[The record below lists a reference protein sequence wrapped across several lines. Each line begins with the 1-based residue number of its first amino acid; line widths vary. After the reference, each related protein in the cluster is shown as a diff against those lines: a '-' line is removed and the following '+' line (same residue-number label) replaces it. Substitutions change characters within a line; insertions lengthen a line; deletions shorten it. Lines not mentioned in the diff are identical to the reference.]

1 MRVFMRLVKG
11 KRYYVM
17 ELKGET
23 LYFVS
28 REALLVTFKKKMR
41 LNEVTIN
48 TIMSHLDSR
57 GLFDVRKFAG

>member
-1 MRVFMRLVKG
+1 MRVFMRLVED

-17 ELKGET
+17 D
-23 LYFVS
+23 FVK

-48 TIMSHLDSR
+48 TIMSHACST
-57 GLFDVRKFAG
+57 